1 MNFSKVYYLTPF
13 ITLALTFLFR
23 GIIRRVAN
31 WTTVRGRADVKRY
44 VEVYDDECW
53 PTCTQR
59 VFRLHRRFDVCY
71 GLWPNPYAWPGPDLR
86 AACDQDPPAQ
96 EHVGGLDVYVDG
108 VVPTVLP
115 QGHQRLHEIAAALGD
130 PMGVAPDRAE
140 CLQDDLWSSLH
151 TLRREQP
158 AFEAW
163 LNVTNVTMVDP
174 SGFNRAFLLEDIDTI
189 VKALDIKKDLAGD
202 LAEVE
207 SNIRNKNELKA
218 VALVQATFHRDDL
231 DLRL

>member
-1 MNFSKVYYLTPF
+1 MRL
-13 ITLALTFLFR
+13 
-23 GIIRRVAN
+23 GILMQCAS
-31 WTTVRGRADVKRY
+31 
-44 VEVYDDECW
+44 
-53 PTCTQR
+53 
-59 VFRLHRRFDVCY
+59 
-71 GLWPNPYAWPGPDLR
+71 
-86 AACDQDPPAQ
+86 ACD
-96 EHVGGLDVYVDG
+96 
-108 VVPTVLP
+108 
-115 QGHQRLHEIAAALGD
+115 EIAAALGD
-130 PMGVAPDRAE
+130 PIGVAPDRTE

-174 SGFNRAFLLEDIDTI
+174 SGFNRTFLLEDIDTI

-218 VALVQATFHRDDL
+218 VGLVQATLHRDDL
-231 DLRL
+231 DLRLLLIIVSSYLGLFMRFRRESAQVLLDHGFRADWTRTDLNESRGSRSYGYDTGQGKSLM